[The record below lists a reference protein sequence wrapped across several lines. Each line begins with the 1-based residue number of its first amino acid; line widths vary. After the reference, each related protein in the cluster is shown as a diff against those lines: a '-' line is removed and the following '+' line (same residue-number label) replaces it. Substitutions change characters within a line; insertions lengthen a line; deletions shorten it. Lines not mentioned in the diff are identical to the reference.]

1 MEIKKRYG
9 KGGLYSLLAKG
20 GKPDYL
26 DLDKDGNKE
35 ELMREAAKQ
44 MAGGGRVYSF
54 GGVNKYPHG
63 GVHNNA
69 SGPDIQIMA
78 KDSYKTA
85 ADPQPGRDF
94 IYLVDGQPTNYS
106 HADVANLL
114 KAEGISG
121 NNLNIRMN
129 EIFTQLPSR
138 GGSDEE
144 ERAFREREMDKVL
157 RDVEK
162 IALAESRAEGG
173 GQYIPPNLET
183 LGGARENKLGLGNL
197 MREVRR
203 GGEAKADP
211 MTAPSM
217 ESYSTGQKGTPKNVN
232 TDQFLRALSQ
242 NYRN

>member
-44 MAGGGRVYSF
+44 MAGGGRVYRF

-94 IYLVDGQPTNYS
+94 IYLVDGQPTDYT

-114 KAEGISG
+114 RAEGISG
-121 NNLNIRMN
+121 KNLNIRMN
-129 EIFTQLPSR
+129 EIFTQLPLR

-144 ERAFREREMDKVL
+144 EIAFREREMGKVL
-157 RDVEK
+157 RDVERM
-162 IALAESRAEGG
+162 AGEGSRS
-173 GQYIPPNLET
+173 QMET
-183 LGGARENKLGLGNL
+183 GREYMSKEDLGNIA
-197 MREVRR
+197 RDVAR
-203 GGEAKADP
+203 GGRAGGIE
-211 MTAPSM
+211 
-217 ESYSTGQKGTPKNVN
+217 YSGRYSPIGQKGTPKNVN
-232 TDQFLRALSQ
+232 TDQFLRALAR
-242 NYRN
+242 NYGN

>member
-1 MEIKKRYG
+1 MNYKKEYG
-9 KGGLYSLLAKG
+9 KGGLYSLLAQG

-114 KAEGISG
+114 RSEGITG
-121 NNLNIRMN
+121 KNLEGVMG
-129 EIFTQLPSR
+129 ELFAQLPR
-138 GGSDEE
+138 TGGGRTTEE
-144 ERAFREREMDKVL
+144 EIAFREREMDKVL
-157 RDVEK
+157 RDVERM
-162 IALAESRAEGG
+162 STGR
-173 GQYIPPNLET
+173 NLSDMET
-183 LGGARENKLGLGNL
+183 GAMGKVGLGRL
-197 MREVRR
+197 LKGVRR
-203 GGEAKADP
+203 GDEAKATDVGF
-211 MTAPSM
+211 MTDEDQM
-217 ESYSTGQKGTPKNVN
+217 KMTKLGDMQKGTPKNVN
-232 TDQFLRALSQ
+232 TDQFLRALSR
-242 NYRN
+242 NYGN

>member
-9 KGGLYSLLAKG
+9 KGGLYSLLAQG

-26 DLDKDGNKE
+26 DLDKDGDKE

-85 ADPQPGRDF
+85 SDPQPGRDF
-94 IYLVDGQPTNYS
+94 IYLVDGQPTDYS

-114 KAEGISG
+114 RSEGITG
-121 NNLNIRMN
+121 KNLDGRMG
-129 EIFTQLPSR
+129 ELFAQLPR
-138 GGSDEE
+138 TGGGRTTEE
-144 ERAFREREMDKVL
+144 ENAFREREMGKVL
-157 RDVEK
+157 RDVE
-162 IALAESRAEGG
+162 RMTGEGNRS
-173 GQYIPPNLET
+173 QMET
-183 LGGARENKLGLGNL
+183 GREYMSKEDLGNVA
-197 MREVRR
+197 RDVAR
-203 GGEAKADP
+203 GGRAGGII
-211 MTAPSM
+211 
-217 ESYSTGQKGTPKNVN
+217 YSDRYSPIGQKGTPKNVN
-232 TDQFLRALSQ
+232 TDQFLRALAR
-242 NYRN
+242 NYGN

>member
-9 KGGLYSLLAKG
+9 KGGLYSLLANG

-26 DLDKDGNKE
+26 DLDKDGDKE

-44 MAGGGRVYSF
+44 MAGGGRVYRF

-78 KDSYKTA
+78 KDSYNTA
-85 ADPQPGRDF
+85 SDPQPGRDF
-94 IYLVDGQPTNYS
+94 IYLVDGQPTDYS

-114 KAEGISG
+114 RAEGISG

-144 ERAFREREMDKVL
+144 ERAFREREMGKVL
-157 RDVEK
+157 RDIE
-162 IALAESRAEGG
+162 RMEGG
-173 GQYIPPNLET
+173 APDGSTQYET
-183 LGGARENKLGLGNL
+183 GREYMSKKDLGNIA
-197 MREVRR
+197 RDVAR
-203 GGEAKADP
+203 GGRAGGIE
-211 MTAPSM
+211 
-217 ESYSTGQKGTPKNVN
+217 YSGRYSPIGQKGTPKNVN
-232 TDQFLRALSQ
+232 TDQFLRALSR
-242 NYRN
+242 NYGN

>member
-1 MEIKKRYG
+1 MEIKKEYG
-9 KGGLYSLLAKG
+9 KGGLYSLL
-20 GKPDYL
+20 
-26 DLDKDGNKE
+26 E
-35 ELMREAAKQ
+35 Q
-44 MAGGGRVYSF
+44 GGRVYRF

-114 KAEGISG
+114 QSEGISG

-144 ERAFREREMDKVL
+144 ERAFREREMGKVL
-157 RDVEK
+157 RDVERM
-162 IALAESRAEGG
+162 AGEGNRS
-173 GQYIPPNLET
+173 QMET
-183 LGGARENKLGLGNL
+183 GREYMSKEDLGNVA
-197 MREVRR
+197 RDVAR
-203 GGEAKADP
+203 GGRAGGIE
-211 MTAPSM
+211 
-217 ESYSTGQKGTPKNVN
+217 YSGRYSPIGQKGTPKNVN
-232 TDQFLRALSQ
+232 ADQFLRALSR
-242 NYRN
+242 NYGN